1 MKGQPPGVKWAPEG
15 ASASHNFPGKTAS
28 AAPMATF
35 TTLSA
40 SVSSVWLPPLIS
52 GVFTGAC
59 SRGEGGN
66 DYTVH
71 GCQQVFQFSSFAD

>member
-1 MKGQPPGVKWAPEG
+1 MKWAPEG

-40 SVSSVWLPPLIS
+40 SVSSVWLIS
-52 GVFTGAC
+52 GVFMGAC
-59 SRGEGGN
+59 SRGERGN
-66 DYTVH
+66 DYSVH
-71 GCQQVFQFSSFAD
+71 VCQQVFQFSSFAD